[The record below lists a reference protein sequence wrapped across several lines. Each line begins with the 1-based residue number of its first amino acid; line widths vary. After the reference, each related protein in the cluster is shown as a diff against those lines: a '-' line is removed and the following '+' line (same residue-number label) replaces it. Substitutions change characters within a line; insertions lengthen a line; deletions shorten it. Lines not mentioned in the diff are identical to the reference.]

1 MTIKDRLSL
10 LKFSNKLKNIKI
22 IISDVDGVMTNGD
35 LLFDDNG
42 NETKIFNA
50 LDGSA
55 IAMALNAGIKIA
67 IISGSKSNS
76 IINRFKKFSKINPE
90 DIIIGTENKLPTLLT
105 LIEKYGFSKE
115 ECAYIGD
122 DIIDLAPIHNAGI
135 SFAPKNAIKE
145 VKKESNIVLSKN
157 GGNGAVRLAI
167 EMILRAKGN
176 YDEIIQSYY

>member
-10 LKFSNKLKNIKI
+10 LKFSKRLKNIKLI
-22 IISDVDGVMTNGD
+22 VSDVDGVMTDGS
-35 LLFDDNG
+35 LIFDDTG
-42 NETKIFNA
+42 NEFKIFNA

-76 IINRFKKFSKINPE
+76 VINRFRKFSKIDPN
-90 DIIIGTENKLPTLLT
+90 DIIIGTENKLPALLT
-105 LIEKYGFSKE
+105 LIEKYGLTKE
-115 ECAYIGD
+115 ECAFIGD
-122 DIIDLAPIHNAGI
+122 DVIDLEPIHNVGI

-145 VKKESNIVLSKN
+145 VKRKANIVIN
-157 GGNGAVRLAI
+157 EEGGNGAVRIAI

-176 YDEIIQSYY
+176 YNEIIQSYY